1 MKNWILKVWH
11 NLEEHLNKPWF
22 PWVVGFV
29 FFIDHF
35 ILFVP
40 LDALLVT
47 SVLAAPKRW
56 IALFVGAATGFALG
70 AVLFAHLIQLY
81 GLSIVERLTPGV
93 THTAVWMQSELWM
106 HHYGIVAVGV
116 FSMIPL
122 TMHPLVAI
130 AALNHIPLLLIGLSL
145 FVTRFLKYGLLA
157 WISVYAPVHLHR
169 FKFFR
174 KMSERATKRSLS
186 K

>member
-1 MKNWILKVWH
+1 MKNWIINLWH

-47 SVLAAPKRW
+47 SVIAAPRRW

-70 AVLFAHLIQLY
+70 AILFAYLVQLY
-81 GLSIVERLTPGV
+81 GLGLVERLTPGI
-93 THTAVWMQSELWM
+93 THHAVWMQSEVWM
-106 HHYGIVAVGV
+106 HHYGLLAVGV

-122 TMHPLVAI
+122 TCDFILTSLRGVTEPVATVFFTIDVSKALVV
-130 AALNHIPLLLIGLSL
+130 LNTSGG
-145 FVTRFLKYGLLA
+145 F
-157 WISVYAPVHLHR
+157 
-169 FKFFR
+169 
-174 KMSERATKRSLS
+174 
-186 K
+186 